1 VYLRHTTVR
10 RGGKT
15 HTYWRLVRSV
25 RCGRKVRQ
33 ETVAQL
39 GELDAEGRLAARG
52 LAECLV
58 GVERQPGLFEDEVPA
73 APIPLDLR
81 GLWLERGRRFGD
93 VWLAWRLW
101 QALGLDQVLERL
113 LPRGREDVPWATMIA
128 VLVIA
133 RLCEP
138 SSELHIAEDWFRRTA
153 LDDLLG
159 VPEAKVNDD
168 RCYRALDRV
177 LTQSAALQ
185 SHLKEQLGT
194 LFGLEY
200 DLLLYDVTSTY
211 FEGLAEANPLAQR
224 GYSRDHRSDCKQVC
238 IGLVVTRDGFP
249 LGFEVFA
256 GNRHDSTT
264 LREIV
269 ACMEQRYGRA
279 QRVWALDRG
288 MVSEEH
294 LGWLRERGSRYI
306 VGTPK
311 SQLRA
316 YERHLLEGVWSGIR
330 DGLQVQL
337 IRDTNDADA
346 VPDANDAEVYILCRS
361 ADRAAKEQAMRQRF
375 AERIELGLTKLAG
388 SCAQARQLPGVIE
401 RRVGR
406 LLERNQR
413 AARFYD
419 IRVTATADGAT
430 LLTWQRRDDAWRQ
443 ACTSDGCYIL
453 RSNVTDWSAEELWRA
468 YIQLTEA
475 EAAFRIHK
483 DALQLRPVWHQTA
496 PRVTAHILVCFLAYV
511 LRKTLEGWCRRAGLG
526 SSVTTVLEEMARIQS
541 TDVVVPTKDGRQVR
555 LRCVVRPDRAQAILL
570 AHLGLDLPQRLSLPK
585 GLAKPAAN
593 PSIP

>member
-1 VYLRHTTVR
+1 MYLRHTTVR

-25 RCGRKVRQ
+25 RVGSKVRQ

-39 GELDAEGRLAARG
+39 GELDARGQLAARS
-52 LAECLV
+52 LAERLA
-58 GVERQPGLFEDEVPA
+58 GVERQPGLFDDDLPA
-73 APIPLDLR
+73 EPIALNLR
-81 GLWLERGRRFGD
+81 GVKLERGRRFGD

-101 QALGLDQVLERL
+101 QAVGLDQLLADL
-113 LPRGREDVPWATMIA
+113 LPPGREDVSWATMAA

-159 VPEAKVNDD
+159 IPEAKVNDD
-168 RCYRALDRV
+168 RCYRALDR
-177 LTQSAALQ
+177 LLEHKDALER
-185 SHLKEQLGT
+185 HLKDKLGM
-194 LFGLEY
+194 LFALDY

-211 FEGLAEANPLAQR
+211 FEGQAEANPLAQR

-264 LREIV
+264 VVEIV
-269 ACMEQRYGRA
+269 TRMEARYGRSS
-279 QRVWALDRG
+279 RVWALDRG
-288 MVSEEH
+288 MVSEER
-294 LGWLRERGSRYI
+294 LQWLRERGSRYI

-311 SQLRA
+311 NQLRA
-316 YERHLLEGVWSGIR
+316 YERQLLNGEWSAIR
-330 DGLQVQL
+330 DGLAVQ
-337 IRDTNDADA
+337 R
-346 VPDANDAEVYILCRS
+346 VPSGDGVETYILCRS
-361 ADRAAKEQAMRQRF
+361 NDRALKEQAMRDRF
-375 AERIELGLTKLAG
+375 ATRIEAGLASLAA
-388 SCAQARQLPGVIE
+388 SCLKRRSTPGVIE

-406 LLERNQR
+406 LLQRNQR
-413 AARFYD
+413 AAKFYD
-419 IRVTATADGAT
+419 VRVTASADGAARLEWT
-430 LLTWQRRDDAWRQ
+430 RSDAVWNQ
-443 ACTSDGCYIL
+443 ARACDGCYVL

-483 DALQLRPVWHQTA
+483 ESLQLRPVWHQTA
-496 PRVTAHILVCFLAYV
+496 ERVTAHILVCFLAYV
-511 LRKTLEGWCRRAGLG
+511 LRKTLDGWCRQAGLG

-541 TDVVVPTKDGRQVR
+541 TDVVLPTQDGRQVR
-555 LRCVVRPDRAQAILL
+555 LRCVVRPDQAQSILL
-570 AHLGLDLPQRLSLPK
+570 DRLGLQLPQRLRLPR
-585 GLAKPAAN
+585 GVAN
-593 PSIP
+593 PATDA